1 MIGSSTPL
9 LLASSSPRR
18 RELRHTLGIPL
29 VVRPT
34 TVDEAVHEG
43 EGPDR
48 YVARVVEEK
57 LRAALVDLAERR
69 EGDRFGA
76 VLAAD
81 TIVVLDG
88 EVLGKPASDR
98 DAATMLRS
106 LSGRSH
112 VVSTRFAVAA
122 ADGGHARAQTVS
134 TWVSF
139 RQLSDRAV
147 DDYVATGEG
156 RDKAGAYAV
165 QGIGAFAVSRIEGS
179 YSNVVGL
186 PQCEVVEALLA
197 ERLLASF
204 PMASSSIARA
214 PQS

>member
-18 RELRHTLGIPL
+18 RELLETLGIPL
-29 VVRPT
+29 VVRPAS
-34 TVDEAVHEG
+34 VDEAVHEG

-48 YVARVVEEK
+48 YVGRVVEEK
-57 LRAALVDLAERR
+57 LRAALTDLAARR
-69 EGDRFGA
+69 ETGRFGA

-98 DAATMLRS
+98 DAAAMLRS
-106 LSGRSH
+106 LAGRSH
-112 VVSTRFAVAA
+112 VVSTRFAIAA
-122 ADGGHARAQTVS
+122 ADGSRARAQTVS

-139 RQLSDRAV
+139 RPLTDRAV

-197 ERLLASF
+197 ERLLPTF
-204 PMASSSIARA
+204 PLPLS
-214 PQS
+214 